1 MSPCAAKEYLTRV
14 RAVEVSARAGDK
26 ADDDEEE
33 EEVES
38 DADSIDAAMSRRLR
52 QDAAEARG
60 AGHRRLA
67 GRVVAPVD
75 WAERAYATL
84 PGTKLHRGHAL
95 SVTSLALTADDR
107 TLYSVGKDGRVLR
120 HDVETGKRERLA
132 SHAESGTSG
141 PEGTAPWLAP
151 SARLTSRD
159 ALLACAV
166 SSDGVYVAAGG
177 GSRKVVVW
185 DARAGGAPIRA
196 FKGHKDAV
204 TALAFRQGS
213 HELYSGSLDRSVKIW
228 SLDDMAYV
236 DTLFGHQAEVGDDWV
251 GV

>member
-1 MSPCAAKEYLTRV
+1 M
-14 RAVEVSARAGDK
+14 EVSARAGDR
-26 ADDDEEE
+26 ADDEEE
-33 EEVES
+33 EENEAES
-38 DADSIDAAMSRRLR
+38 DADSIDAAMLRRLR

-132 SHAESGTSG
+132 SHAKSGTSG

-159 ALLACAV
+159 ALLTCAV